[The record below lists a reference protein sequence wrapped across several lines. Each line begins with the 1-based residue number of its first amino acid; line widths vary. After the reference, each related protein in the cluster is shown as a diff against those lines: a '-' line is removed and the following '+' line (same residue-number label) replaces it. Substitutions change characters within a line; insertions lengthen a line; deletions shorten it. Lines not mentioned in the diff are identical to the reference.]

1 MTAGRPTSLT
11 DEVRAAAA
19 EYIINYSELGDVV
32 PQVAGMAKACGVCE
46 KTIGNWA
53 HADKEFLRTLDDL
66 RSEQHRILVNG
77 GLNSTFNAAISK
89 LMLHNHGHSDKTD
102 VTSGGEKIK
111 NDWHVH
117 PVTTN
122 GKD

>member
-1 MTAGRPTSLT
+1 MGRPTSLT
-11 DEVRAAAA
+11 ALVHQAA
-19 EYIINYSELGDVV
+19 EDYILNYKDLGDVV

-46 KTIGNWA
+46 KTIYTWA
-53 HADKEFLRTLDDL
+53 KVDKQFLQTLDDL
-66 RSEQHRILVNG
+66 RSEQHRVLVNG

-102 VTSGGEKIK
+102 VTSGGEKIR